1 MGAACVMTM
10 RDNTSRILV
19 YQAVGFGTILAVTW
33 LNEFL
38 GLPERYLGVGP
49 QHHEW
54 AEGGV
59 ETAVILAI
67 AIPIL
72 LLTRRL
78 LLRLFRLEGLL
89 KVCAWCRKI
98 NDQDRWI
105 SMEDYLAKGYRT
117 RTSHGMCPDCFE
129 KAKRG

>member
-1 MGAACVMTM
+1 MTGHKIP
-10 RDNTSRILV
+10 SRILV
-19 YQAVGFGTILAVTW
+19 YQAAGFTAILAITW

-49 QHHEW
+49 QYHEW
-54 AEGGV
+54 AEGAV
-59 ETAVILAI
+59 ETAAILLI

-78 LLRLFRLEGLL
+78 VSRLFYLERFL

-98 NDQDRWI
+98 NDAERWL
-105 SMEDYLAKGYRT
+105 SMEDYLSAEFHLT
-117 RTSHGMCPDCFE
+117 TSHGMCPDCFE

>member
-1 MGAACVMTM
+1 MTGHKSP
-10 RDNTSRILV
+10 SRILV
-19 YQAVGFGTILAVTW
+19 YQAAGFAAIFAISW

-49 QHHEW
+49 QYHEW
-54 AEGGV
+54 AEGAV
-59 ETAVILAI
+59 EAAAILLI

-78 LLRLFRLEGLL
+78 VSRLFYLERFL

-98 NDQDRWI
+98 NDDKRWLSI
-105 SMEDYLAKGYRT
+105 EDYMSSEFRMT
-117 RTSHGMCPDCFE
+117 TSHGMCPDCFE